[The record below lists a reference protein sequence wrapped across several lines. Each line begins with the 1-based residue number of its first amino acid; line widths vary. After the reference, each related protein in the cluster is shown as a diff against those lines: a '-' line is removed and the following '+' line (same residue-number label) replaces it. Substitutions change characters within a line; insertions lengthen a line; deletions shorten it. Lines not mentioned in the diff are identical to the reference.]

1 MAFKDSR
8 RVRGGSYPS
17 SQRVHVA
24 SRNWKR
30 PRKRFSLGVSTVSS
44 ALAEI
49 LIWIWWNL
57 YTFFLSSHGACIKTD
72 HISGHKTCLSKF
84 KRSMLSAHSGI
95 KLKLQRTIARKI
107 PKYLEIKQ
115 HMCVHVKTLQLCP
128 TLCNPMDCS
137 LSGSSVHG
145 ILQARTLEWVA
156 ILSFRGSSRPRDW
169 TRISYISCI
178 GKQVLYHQRYWG
190 SSRYCYW

>member
-1 MAFKDSR
+1 M
-8 RVRGGSYPS
+8 
-17 SQRVHVA
+17 
-24 SRNWKR
+24 
-30 PRKRFSLGVSTVSS
+30 
-44 ALAEI
+44 
-49 LIWIWWNL
+49 

-156 ILSFRGSSRPRDW
+156 IPSSRGSSQPRDQ
-169 TRISYISCI
+169 TLVSCISYIGRHI
-178 GKQVLYHQRYWG
+178 LYHSCPRELASYKDLG
-190 SSRYCYW
+190 IPRRA